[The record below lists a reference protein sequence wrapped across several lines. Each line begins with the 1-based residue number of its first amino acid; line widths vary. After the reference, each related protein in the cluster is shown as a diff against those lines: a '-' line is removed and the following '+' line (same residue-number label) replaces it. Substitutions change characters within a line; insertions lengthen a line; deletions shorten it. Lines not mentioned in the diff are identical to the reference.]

1 MGRSEAQSLLAEA
14 AQELQGVLARETQA
28 KLRVLDRVSSLAN
41 PADDT
46 YIAQRALV
54 ADEAAFFLV
63 ELLADE
69 ALSVVVRAAEAVARL
84 CAHSGP
90 AQAALAAHS
99 VLHRPALNPVQDVF
113 VDSGA
118 LPALV
123 PLLLGDIPQAQDAA
137 QEAIS
142 ALCSYNLE
150 GKIAFGGELV
160 QALEHG
166 RLEVLPHLDCCLG
179 SMTSPPKEEVVA
191 LMDRSLGPVLSLLAR
206 PAGAPAA
213 EQALGL
219 LCAMLEARPQYAEE
233 LQGRGALRLVTQ
245 LLLRGSDEVA
255 DVACRALWLLVA
267 QGDAR
272 HLLGGSGVN
281 EGEGVVAASH
291 SAADL
296 LGCSPVELVPRL
308 LRLKELAAEQEAQ
321 WQEEQEA
328 EDAGAGEGKGAL
340 AHLPPVALA
349 TRQGPAEVCCA
360 KDAEQLLAV
369 IGGLHPG
376 VQEQM
381 AVVEEAAGTH
391 KPQQPA
397 CCIM

>member
-1 MGRSEAQSLLAEA
+1 MSKRGRGHDNQVEAQALLAEA

-113 VDSGA
+113 VDS
-118 LPALV
+118 
-123 PLLLGDIPQAQDAA
+123 
-137 QEAIS
+137 
-142 ALCSYNLE
+142 YNLE

-245 LLLRGSDEVA
+245 LLLRGECGGCACTGGCMWGAPARPRSDEVA